1 VARRLHVDRALFVFH
16 DVRNFVRRVVEGAD
30 EANVP
35 FLASGLAFD
44 ALLAAIPFLL
54 LLLSVGGYILSA
66 TAGHAQ
72 VEVHEYIQ
80 RFLPSDAPEKSA
92 FAPLVALV
100 EKVVA
105 GRGRLELFG
114 IPLFIWF
121 ATRMFSSLR
130 SALCEVF
137 DVEETRPWLKGKIV
151 DIGLVVVT
159 TLLFIA
165 NTALSEGVSVLAR
178 TRIGFGF
185 SAYFAAQLL
194 AFGAVLVLF
203 IIIFRVAPAH
213 PVKWDTSLV
222 AALVCAVGFEVAKQV
237 LSLYFENMSHPEA
250 MVRNA
255 TVGALLLLVVWTYY
269 VTFVFLIGAQI
280 AQVYEL
286 RRRQRAQRVL
296 LH

>member
-1 VARRLHVDRALFVFH
+1 VARRASFDRALFAWH
-16 DVRNFVRRVVEGAD
+16 DARNFVRRVVEGAR
-30 EANVP
+30 ESNVP

-54 LLLSVGGYILSA
+54 LLLSAGGYILSA
-66 TAGHAQ
+66 KAGNAQ

-80 RFLPSDAPEKSA
+80 RFLPSDSPEKSA
-92 FAPLVALV
+92 FAPIVALV
-100 EKVVA
+100 EKVVE
-105 GRGRLELFG
+105 GRGKLELFG
-114 IPLFIWF
+114 IPLFVWF
-121 ATRMFSSLR
+121 ATRLFSSMR

-137 DVEETRPWLKGKIV
+137 DVEETRPWLKGKVV
-151 DIGLVVVT
+151 DVVLVVIT
-159 TLLFIA
+159 TLLFVA

-185 SAYFAAQLL
+185 PAYFAAQLL
-194 AFGAVLVLF
+194 AFGAIFVLF
-203 IIIFRVAPAH
+203 IVIFRAAPAN

-222 AALVCAVGFEVAKQV
+222 AALACAVGFEVAKQV
-237 LSLYFENMSHPEA
+237 LSFYFENVSHVETI
-250 MVRNA
+250 VRSA

-286 RRRQRAQRVL
+286 RRRQAAQRVL

>member
-1 VARRLHVDRALFVFH
+1 MARRGGIDRALFAWH
-16 DVRNFVRRVVEGAD
+16 DVRNFVRRVIEGAD
-30 EANVP
+30 ESNVP

-66 TAGHAQ
+66 KAGRAQ

-80 RFLPSDAPEKSA
+80 RFLPSDTPEKSA
-92 FAPLVALV
+92 FAPIVALI
-100 EKVVA
+100 EKVVE

-114 IPLFIWF
+114 IPLFVWF
-121 ATRMFSSLR
+121 ATRLFSSLR
-130 SALCEVF
+130 SALCEIF
-137 DVEETRPWLKGKIV
+137 DVEETRPWLKGKAV
-151 DIGLVVVT
+151 DCVLVIVT
-159 TLLFIA
+159 TLLFVA
-165 NTALSEGVSVLAR
+165 STAISEGTSVLAS
-178 TRIGFGF
+178 TRIGFRF
-185 SAYFAAQLL
+185 SEYFGAQLL
-194 AFGAVLVLF
+194 SFGAVLVLF
-203 IIIFRVAPAH
+203 IVIFRVAPAH

-237 LSLYFENMSHPEA
+237 LSVYFENMARPDVI
-250 MVRNA
+250 VRSA
-255 TVGALLLLVVWTYY
+255 TVAALLLLVAWTYY

-286 RRRQRAQRVL
+286 WRRQAAQRVL

>member
-1 VARRLHVDRALFVFH
+1 MARRLNVDRALFVFH

-66 TAGHAQ
+66 TAGRAQ

-80 RFLPSDAPEKSA
+80 RFLPSDTPERSA
-92 FAPLVALV
+92 FAPIVSLV
-100 EKVVA
+100 ERVVE

-114 IPLFIWF
+114 IPLFVWF

-130 SALCEVF
+130 SALCEIF
-137 DVEETRPWLKGKIV
+137 DVEETRPWLKGKTV
-151 DIGLVVVT
+151 DVGLVVIT
-159 TLLFIA
+159 TLLFVA

-203 IIIFRVAPAH
+203 IVIFRFAPAH

-222 AALVCAVGFEVAKQV
+222 AALVCAVGFEVSKQV
-237 LSLYFENMSHPEA
+237 LSLYFESMSHPEA
-250 MVRNA
+250 MVRSA

-286 RRRQRAQRVL
+286 RRRQAAQRVL
-296 LH
+296 LR